1 MSVFGKIATGSPA
14 GMAAPIHIRVDGARV
29 ERPAAYRRRNDV
41 LQAVLTAIP
50 RSARLPGCNLVRCL
64 LRRLRRARGAR
75 DLRAPA
81 KGRRI
86 VGQAVEIGH
95 QVGALGGSWNP

>member
-41 LQAVLTAIP
+41 LQAFWP
-50 RSARLPGCNLVRCL
+50 RF
-64 LRRLRRARGAR
+64 RGAQ
-75 DLRAPA
+75 DYPA
-81 KGRRI
+81 
-86 VGQAVEIGH
+86 V
-95 QVGALGGSWNP
+95 